1 MYVML
6 CVKNDICV
14 VCCTA
19 ENGGNGWRSATN
31 QVLTTKE
38 GLVALAS
45 EADKSKVTR
54 RGGKLV
60 LREDET
66 VKNARGEEIVVKTVV
81 EVTIEQLGRFL
92 FKVRVL
98 LLLTSMCSH
107 VMAAVAQPMSWVAD
121 GVTTSVSH
129 TQPRSWSATVVTT
142 LHC

>member
-1 MYVML
+1 MQ

-14 VCCTA
+14 LSCTA

-31 QVLTTKE
+31 QVLTTME

-54 RGGKLV
+54 LGGKLV
-60 LREDET
+60 LLADQS
-66 VKNARGEEIVVKTVV
+66 VKNARGEERVVKTVV

-98 LLLTSMCSH
+98 LLLLPTSMCGH
-107 VMAAVAQPMSWVAD
+107 VMAAVAQPMSSVAD
-121 GVTTSVSH
+121 GETTSVSH